1 MSQQNPKL
9 VMMRFD
15 PRAGWVQP
23 SEERIEVDEDEAQVR
38 QPKAS
43 SQAPSANP
51 APHLREVP
59 PPPASAT
66 APALSAMNERD
77 HPICQIFKP
86 QQRATNTGVN

>member
-43 SQAPSANP
+43 SQASTANP
-51 APHLREVP
+51 VPLLREA
-59 PPPASAT
+59 PPAASAAK
-66 APALSAMNERD
+66 APA
-77 HPICQIFKP
+77 P
-86 QQRATNTGVN
+86 